1 MEKVNTKREI
11 LKASLD
17 LFSTQGYE
25 STSVAQI
32 ADAVGIKKATVY
44 SHFSSKQQILDDII
58 EIVSREYSKR
68 SFFADDNQRNE
79 SYEKTFE
86 NFADDEILSMILS
99 HVNFIVKNQQVSK
112 VRKMLTIEQFQ
123 NVKLKEM
130 QTKRNYD
137 DVMNYFVGLVKCL
150 IEQNK
155 LQNNDP
161 EVMAAQLCL
170 PISVWINLCD
180 REPERIDETMN
191 LVEKHIKL
199 FFKTYGTI

>member
-99 HVNFIVKNQQVSK
+99 HVNFIVKNQQV
-112 VRKMLTIEQFQ
+112 
-123 NVKLKEM
+123 
-130 QTKRNYD
+130 
-137 DVMNYFVGLVKCL
+137 
-150 IEQNK
+150 
-155 LQNNDP
+155 
-161 EVMAAQLCL
+161 
-170 PISVWINLCD
+170 
-180 REPERIDETMN
+180 
-191 LVEKHIKL
+191 
-199 FFKTYGTI
+199 